1 MSTAKEW
8 KDKGNLLVQEQKFAE
23 ALECYSKAIELDSN
37 DPILY
42 SNRSLMHSN
51 LNEFESALIDADK
64 AIEINPNYSKAYLR
78 RGKALEGLGRNE
90 EALNTYHS
98 GLEKDNNNVQL
109 MDAIKKLEKIQSST
123 VNINKDIKTDKSKNI
138 IEKYAL
144 KKYVKIFFDKPID
157 DRTAMTGVL
166 EEIGDGF
173 LLLDDDI
180 EGLQQLINVNNIID
194 IKILKIEN

>member
-23 ALECYSKAIELDSN
+23 ALECYSKAIELDFN

-51 LNEFESALIDADK
+51 LNEFDLALIDADK

-78 RGKALEGLGRNE
+78 RGKALEGLGRID

-98 GLEKDNNNVQL
+98 GLEKDNNNGKFRML
-109 MDAIKKLEKIQSST
+109 L
-123 VNINKDIKTDKSKNI
+123 KN
-138 IEKYAL
+138 
-144 KKYVKIFFDKPID
+144 
-157 DRTAMTGVL
+157 
-166 EEIGDGF
+166 
-173 LLLDDDI
+173 
-180 EGLQQLINVNNIID
+180 
-194 IKILKIEN
+194 